1 MLNSSTMP
9 SNTQSLSSFIE
20 SAPPGELAN
29 VTTAIKSITGTDNI
43 TTTLEPAYKKYN
55 EDQFT
60 AVKLPGSSQ
69 SVIVSEYN
77 RLDDGRYFDTESKT
91 SWAFDHAT
99 QKASASK
106 QYVANSH
113 HDALVNSLYK
123 SLSPHAR
130 EHYPAGTIGIFPY
143 DSDASIAILTVS
155 SKYSPT
161 NFWNG
166 RWRSSYTLSPSS
178 GALTGMI
185 QVDVHYYEDG
195 NVRLI
200 TSKKLELKVGNDAG
214 ATEIVRTIAVAER
227 KYQEELNRGFAGL
240 SEGAFKG
247 LRRQLPVTRQKVEW
261 EKVGSYR
268 VGQDIGGGRAR

>member
-1 MLNSSTMP
+1 MP
-9 SNTQSLSSFIE
+9 SNTEALSSFIE
-20 SAPPGELAN
+20 SAPPGELSN
-29 VTTAIKSITGTDNI
+29 VTTAIKSITGSDNI
-43 TTTLEPAYKKYN
+43 TSTLEPAYKKYN

-60 AVKLPGSSQ
+60 AVKLPGSSEA
-69 SVIVSEYN
+69 VIVSEYN
-77 RLDDGRYFDTESKT
+77 RLEDGRYFDIESRT

-99 QKASASK
+99 QKASGSQ
-106 QYVANSH
+106 QYVADSQ
-113 HDALVNSLYK
+113 HDDLLKSLYR
-123 SLSPHAR
+123 SLAPHAR

-143 DSDASIAILTVS
+143 DSDASIAILAVS
-155 SKYSPT
+155 SKYSPS

-166 RWRSSYTLSPSS
+166 RWRSSYSLSPSS
-178 GALTGMI
+178 GMLTGLI

-200 TSKKLELKVGNDAG
+200 TSKKLDLKVGSDAS
-214 ATEIVRTIAVAER
+214 AAEVVKAIAVAER

>member
-1 MLNSSTMP
+1 MRRRYVDYLCRQELWSGFGLLRNVVESIRLATICRRLPTRRLVVSYHP
-9 SNTQSLSSFIE
+9 LSG
-20 SAPPGELAN
+20 ALRA
-29 VTTAIKSITGTDNI
+29 DNI
-43 TTTLEPAYKKYN
+43 RRK
-55 EDQFT
+55 
-60 AVKLPGSSQ
+60 
-69 SVIVSEYN
+69 
-77 RLDDGRYFDTESKT
+77 
-91 SWAFDHAT
+91 
-99 QKASASK
+99 
-106 QYVANSH
+106 
-113 HDALVNSLYK
+113 SLYK

-130 EHYPAGTIGIFPY
+130 EHYPAGAIGIFPY

-155 SKYSPT
+155 SKYSPS

-166 RWRSSYTLSPSS
+166 RWRSSYSLSPSS
-178 GALTGMI
+178 GTLTGLI

-200 TSKKLELKVGNDAG
+200 TSKKLDLKVGSDPSA
-214 ATEIVRTIAVAER
+214 AEVVKAIAVAER

-268 VGQDIGGGRAR
+268 VGYAPSMAIYSIV